1 MFVALV
7 AADGASAA
15 GGPVVGM
22 DAGTVGATAPGVG
35 DRFLTPPTIGS
46 PARPRTLVMRVSTD
60 GARVENW
67 RFIKGN
73 LTVPIVAYDSST
85 TGLSA
90 DGRTLVLAKPR
101 MGYGR
106 RSSVFQVLDAK
117 TLDPKKTIRL
127 RGDFTLDGVSP
138 DGGRIYLIHYTLR
151 RGAIGRYEVR
161 MYDVLSG
168 ELDPRPV
175 IDPREPDEQMN
186 GTPITRVMS
195 ADGRWDYTLYAGNS
209 GTPFLH
215 ALDTEAGTA
224 HCVDLD
230 ALKHVANPMMLR
242 MSAGSDGGLTVT
254 QRGHPLVTIDPAT
267 FAVASPSDDASGGFP
282 WTLVLATAVAGL
294 AAVTLFVRSP
304 RRRPATT

>member
-1 MFVALV
+1 
-7 AADGASAA
+7 
-15 GGPVVGM
+15 
-22 DAGTVGATAPGVG
+22 
-35 DRFLTPPTIGS
+35 
-46 PARPRTLVMRVSTD
+46 
-60 GARVENW
+60 
-67 RFIKGN
+67 
-73 LTVPIVAYDSST
+73 
-85 TGLSA
+85 
-90 DGRTLVLAKPR
+90 

-117 TLDPKKTIRL
+117 TLDPTKTIRL

-138 DGGRIYLIHYTLR
+138 DGARIYLIHYTLR
-151 RGAIGRYEVR
+151 RGAIDSYEVR
-161 MYDVLSG
+161 QYDVLSG

-195 ADGRWDYTLYAGNS
+195 ADGHWDYTLYAGNS

-215 ALDTEAGTA
+215 ALDTKAGTA

-242 MSAGSDGGLTVT
+242 MAAGSDGRLTVT
-254 QRGHPLVTIDPAT
+254 QRGRSLVTIDPAT
-267 FAVASPSDDASGGFP
+267 FAVASPSNHASGGFP
-282 WTLVLATAVAGL
+282 WMLVLATAVAGL
-294 AAVTLFVRSP
+294 AAATLFLRSP